1 MKFVPRTECP
11 QPGNKWYT
19 RKGYGGESP
28 CIAGKPEKW
37 RGSVLSNCV
46 GYTFG
51 RVAEVLGKFIK
62 IGYTYGGKPYSA
74 QNWFDAKDGL
84 PRGKTPKIG
93 AVACWKKNDGKSGHV
108 CNCEEV
114 YDDLSW
120 QSSESA
126 YNGSA
131 WKTRK
136 YPKTSYRKGFTFQGF
151 IYIPLELDPEP
162 DKSTLKVGD
171 TVKIVGPGYSSAKG
185 GTVTLKPEGWTR
197 RILSVKPGNKCPY
210 RVGYNGITTAWYPAE
225 SLQKK

>member
-11 QPGNKWYT
+11 KPDNVWYC
-19 RKGYGGESP
+19 RKGHGGESP

-37 RGSVLSNCV
+37 PGSVLANCV

-51 RVAEVLGKFIK
+51 RVAEVLGHFIK

-74 QNWFDAKDGL
+74 HNWYGAKDGL
-84 PRGKTPKIG
+84 PRGQTPKLG
-93 AVACWKKNDGKSGHV
+93 AVACWVKNDGKSGHV

-126 YNGSA
+126 YNGAA

-162 DKSTLKVGD
+162 VDELKVGD
-171 TVKIVGPGYSSAKG
+171 TVKIIGPGYSTANG
-185 GTVTLKPEGWTR
+185 GRETLKPEGWTR
-197 RILSVKPGNKCPY
+197 RILAIKPGNKCPY